1 MNKGLHAAAL
11 LLTARD
17 ELLREVLPA
26 LPGALR
32 YEALMIANA
41 MAIAKR
47 ELDDGG
53 ECERQ
58 ELRVLGV
65 LLGMPEAPRLSV
77 GENRALFE
85 LRFMLRSA
93 IRGGDFDSP
102 SQRQALIASLT
113 RVTSGKLAISNPKV
127 LGHA

>member
-1 MNKGLHAAAL
+1 MNEGLNAAAL

-17 ELLREVLPA
+17 ELLRNVLPA
-26 LPGALR
+26 LPDELR

-58 ELRVLGV
+58 ELRVLSV
-65 LLGMPEAPRLSV
+65 LLDMPDASKVSV
-77 GENRALFE
+77 GEDQALFE
-85 LRFMLRSA
+85 LRVVLRSA
-93 IRGGDFDSP
+93 IRGGVFDSP
-102 SQRQALIASLT
+102 SQRQDLIASLT
-113 RVTSGKLAISNPKV
+113 QVARHKLAISNPKV
-127 LGHA
+127 IGYV